1 MLLQLLWTL
10 HVALLVVD
18 AEDHCMNECS
28 GLEPSLLVEPPLTTE
43 REAEM
48 EAKCF
53 TACVDLVSARCLL
66 FGELLAAARN
76 TPHPLSSQSK
86 HLKRRASNKTMNNV
100 NLHNCIIYLFFFFDS
115 SQNFAVV
122 ILICL
127 QHLRY
132 VSSSACSNVF

>member
-53 TACVDLVSARCLL
+53 TACVDLVSA
-66 FGELLAAARN
+66 AA
-76 TPHPLSSQSK
+76 
-86 HLKRRASNKTMNNV
+86 
-100 NLHNCIIYLFFFFDS
+100 CYLGS
-115 SQNFAVV
+115 
-122 ILICL
+122 CL
-127 QHLRY
+127 QPLETPPIHL
-132 VSSSACSNVF
+132 VLKANT